1 MVYTTHKHE
10 LTGCFW
16 GWFKVRFTTLVYLVY
31 FGDVPWPGSTAG
43 TLSSTLGIWK
53 NRPKRRP
60 RGMEI
65 QKWKDFDVNF
75 RCNIHTP
82 VFPLSLYTYI
92 YTYTIIYR
100 YHHISHIR
108 DVHPNSP
115 ICSGVFEGPCHAS
128 ALFPPRWLIGCE
140 TKSSSL
146 ALGMWN
152 QPIAIARYP
161 QVNIRIAMERS
172 TMLLMGKSTISMSHF
187 Q

>member
-1 MVYTTHKHE
+1 MYPGRDQQPGPYHRPSGSEKTVRNVVREVWKFRSGRTLMWISGVIYTH
-10 LTGCFW
+10 L
-16 GWFKVRFTTLVYLVY
+16 Y
-31 FGDVPWPGSTAG
+31 F
-43 TLSSTLGIWK
+43 
-53 NRPKRRP
+53 
-60 RGMEI
+60 
-65 QKWKDFDVNF
+65 
-75 RCNIHTP
+75 
-82 VFPLSLYTYI
+82 LSLSIYIYI